1 MDELRRVVV
10 LVLFF
15 WMELVPSLG
24 RELVLCWR
32 AETPYALTTAWGGTG
47 LGLGDTA

>member
-1 MDELRRVVV
+1 MDELRRMVE

-32 AETPYALTTAWGGTG
+32 AETPYAFTTAWGGTG